1 LTAVHAVPVTAQGDR
16 EARWSQ
22 WRDQAVAGDAQAAFE
37 LGKAHVLIHIDRY
50 HLAAQGWFNR
60 AAYLGGTD
68 MLWQVTCFYTDETG
82 YAAMAGQ
89 WMRRAVSAEWDG
101 CEVEVAPEAFGILG
115 ADPDGD
121 GVTVQEWSVTV
132 SSEPRPSAAA
142 ALHACRDRIYLVRAD
157 GYELT
162 TEEEIEESDDNDLD
176 SPNYIGV
183 DVNEDGTVV
192 LWIDYKDTVRPLTA
206 RTHLRI
212 IVEELRA
219 AGVIHARIGSPEPQL
234 HARILR
240 PPP

>member
-1 LTAVHAVPVTAQGDR
+1 VVHAVPVTDQRDSEAQ
-16 EARWSQ
+16 WSQ
-22 WRDQAVAGDAQAAFE
+22 WRDQAVSGDQEAAFE
-37 LGKAHVLIHIDRY
+37 LGRAHVLTHVDRY
-50 HLAAQGWFNR
+50 HLAAQSWFNR
-60 AAYLGGTD
+60 AMHLGGVD
-68 MLWQVTCFYTDETG
+68 MLWQITCFYAEDTG
-82 YAAMAGQ
+82 YAAMAGE
-89 WMRRAVSAEWDG
+89 WMRRAVGAEWDG
-101 CEVEVAPEAFGILG
+101 SDVEVTPEAFGIFG
-115 ADPDGD
+115 GDPDGC
-121 GVTVQEWSVTV
+121 GVTVQEWSVMV
-132 SSEPRPSAAA
+132 SSEPRPAAAA
-142 ALHACRDRIYLVRAD
+142 ALHACRGRIYLVRMD

-183 DVNEDGTVV
+183 DVDEAGTVE

-219 AGVIHARIGSPEPQL
+219 AGAIHARIGSRDPHL